1 MAPKHGRNSSSTPST
16 KRVKKESSGTSSATP
31 PLAVH
36 DAVAFSIKYPVMNP
50 SKTAKES
57 KQNSILRMQAEEHI
71 SPFQGFNAS
80 EKELDYYYTVVP
92 NDKWVGM
99 RKYNNFIIQS
109 ETYKSNETVYVK
121 GKTEAGIEPKDF
133 WVARVLQVR
142 ASNPQHVY
150 ALVAWMYWP
159 EELAATAKAADEV
172 SPAGGRRRYHG
183 SAELIASNYLDVV
196 DVTSFAGKV
205 EIVHF
210 SEEVVDDAVSEPDL
224 KKFYWRQTFCRG
236 TNKLSDLPVYCICN
250 GHYNPDLL
258 EYEHVCDNEACRT
271 LYHSE
276 CLVEDTLTKRYYE
289 EYPQDGTEPATN
301 GKTKDKKKN
310 IKSNRKLYSKKFKGE
325 FISGNDEH
333 TTPMI
338 KITDLRSTPH
348 TETMQRVA
356 CPKCSTLFS

>member
-16 KRVKKESSGTSSATP
+16 KRVKKESSRSSSVTP
-31 PLAVH
+31 PPAVQ
-36 DAVAFSIKYPVMNP
+36 DAVAFSIKYPIMNP
-50 SKTAKES
+50 MDG
-57 KQNSILRMQAEEHI
+57 NEE
-71 SPFQGFNAS
+71 
-80 EKELDYYYTVVP
+80 
-92 NDKWVGM
+92 
-99 RKYNNFIIQS
+99 YNNFIIQS

-159 EELAATAKAADEV
+159 EELEATAKAADEV
-172 SPAGGRRRYHG
+172 SPAGGRRKYHG

-210 SEEVVDDAVSEPDL
+210 SEEVVDDAVSEPNL

-258 EYEHVCDNEACRT
+258 EYEHVCDNEACKT

-276 CLVEDTLTKRYYE
+276 CLVEDTLTKKVLRGI
-289 EYPQDGTEPATN
+289 PSKWN
-301 GKTKDKKKN
+301 GA
-310 IKSNRKLYSKKFKGE
+310 SN
-325 FISGNDEH
+325 
-333 TTPMI
+333 
-338 KITDLRSTPH
+338 
-348 TETMQRVA
+348 Q
-356 CPKCSTLFS
+356 